1 MKVNLESFST
11 ALTAGQV
18 PAAWGALRALVL
30 QPLAQMQWQRLTRLI
45 LEHREK
51 WREFTKDRVLR
62 VAVVGTYT
70 TRMITEL
77 ILPHLVAEGYWV
89 DVQEGDYGSLETE
102 PLSPDSALYAFA
114 PHYVLVVTGV
124 TNVLEWPKPCDSEDD
139 IEALAETMIAGLRTR
154 WSYIKKFS
162 SAQIIQHSFEPPATR
177 SLGHQEGRYAHSA
190 TRFIERLN
198 KKLWEHEGDQIRV
211 LDVSLVAQHVGA
223 KNWLSPRW
231 YHHSKHGFAPAA
243 TGSYSLLF
251 GGLWRA
257 LLGRTRKVLVCD
269 LDHTLWGGVIGDD
282 GITGIELGSVSARG
296 EAYAAFQR
304 YIITLRQQGTL
315 LAVCSKNELEIAQ
328 EPFAKHPECP
338 LKLADFSAWE
348 CGWGVKSTGLKKIA
362 QRLNLGLDSLVFIDD
377 NSAECAEVM
386 AALPEVTVIHL
397 AADPADFIHQVDELY
412 LFAPLDLTNED
423 LGRAQSL
430 LAADELR
437 TAISE
442 PDTLGAY
449 LTSLEMQAA
458 MRDASIQDLPRVEQL
473 FKKTNQFNWNGQA
486 WDKPQLDALM
496 QSSSACI
503 LAVWLKDR
511 HAFHGLVSCVV
522 LEVHD
527 RILEIKNWVMS
538 CRVFSRTLEDC
549 ILRELL
555 QRAEKH
561 GCIALQ
567 AVFLLTPKNG
577 YVSAFLDRLGF
588 EKANGKYCLSVTQT
602 DTRPCPITLVDHL

>member
-1 MKVNLESFST
+1 MKVSLENFST
-11 ALTAGQV
+11 ALKAGQV
-18 PAAWGALRALVL
+18 PTAWGTLRSLVL
-30 QPLAQMQWQRLTRLI
+30 QPLASLQWQRLTRLI
-45 LEHREK
+45 LEHQEK
-51 WREFTKDRVLR
+51 WREVTKDRILR

-77 ILPHLVAEGYWV
+77 ILPHLLAEGYWAE
-89 DVQEGDYGSLETE
+89 VQESEYGSFETE

-114 PHYVLVVTGV
+114 PHYVLVATGV
-124 TNVLEWPKPCDSEDD
+124 TNILEWPKPGDSEEE
-139 IEALAETMIAGLRTR
+139 IETLAETVITGLRAR
-154 WSYIKKFS
+154 WGCIKKYS
-162 SAQIIQHSFEPPATR
+162 SAQIIQHNFEPPATH
-177 SLGHQEGRYAHSA
+177 SLGHHEGRYAHSA
-190 TRFIERLN
+190 TRFTERLN
-198 KKLWEHEGDQIRV
+198 KKLLEHEGDQIRV
-211 LDVSLVAQHVGA
+211 LDVSLAAQHLGA

-231 YHHSKHGFAPAA
+231 YHHSKHGFDPAA
-243 TGSYSLLF
+243 IGSYSLLL

-269 LDHTLWGGVIGDD
+269 LDNTLWGGVIGDD
-282 GITGIELGSVSARG
+282 GIAGIELGTVSAKG
-296 EAYAAFQR
+296 EAHAAFQR

-348 CGWGVKSTGLKKIA
+348 CGWGVKSKGLKNIA
-362 QRLNLGLDSLVFIDD
+362 ERLNLGIDSLVFIDD
-377 NSAECAEVM
+377 NPAECAEVI

-397 AADPADFIHQVDELY
+397 DGDPADFIRQVDELY
-412 LFAPLDLTNED
+412 LFTPLDLTTDD

-430 LAADELR
+430 LVADELR
-437 TAISE
+437 TAVLH

-449 LTSLEMQAA
+449 LASLQMQAA
-458 MRDASIQDLPRVEQL
+458 MRDVSIHDLPRVEQL
-473 FKKTNQFNWNGQA
+473 FKKTNQFNWNGQT
-486 WDKPQLDALM
+486 WDKPKLDAIM

-511 HAFHGLVSCVV
+511 HTSHGLVSCAV

-555 QRAEKH
+555 QRAGKY
-561 GCIALQ
+561 GCTAIQ
-567 AVFLLTPKNG
+567 AVFLRTPKNG
-577 YVSAFLDRLGF
+577 YVSAFLDRVGF
-588 EKANGKYCLSVTQT
+588 EKANGKYSLSVTQT
-602 DTRPCPITLVDHL
+602 DTRQGPITLADQL